1 MKKKLNIKKVILVIV
16 VFIFIVYGC
25 IKAIKEY
32 EYTGSINGKLSLIGY
47 NEEEIKLIN
56 EKLNKEEMNLL
67 LEKEYNKDYISFMK
81 EKYFIF
87 NNLDKY
93 VEYLK
98 DKPKEEL
105 SKLISFVNV
114 GANEYWYEN
123 IKETNISKKE
133 LMIVNK
139 FNALKEDFKPENLI
153 EIDPLYAYDN
163 VSIDESVLESFINLC
178 DRAKDSGYILVASL
192 GYRSYDD
199 QYDSYYTYKSYN
211 GVRLADE
218 NVAHAGHSEHQTGY
232 AIEIE
237 PYDKIVKDIENNEEH
252 KWLINNAHK
261 YGFILRY
268 PEGKEDITGFN
279 YEPWHFR
286 YVGIDVASRIKKE
299 KITFD
304 EYYAYYIEER

>member
-133 LMIVNK
+133 PMIVNK

-178 DRAKDSGYILVASL
+178 DRAKSAGYTLVASL